1 MWESRV
7 SAQKLGITNKTN
19 FGLTW
24 DLQGTRK
31 KSAWIASFNNQRA
44 ETEVKIRGH
53 LSIFIK
59 KA

>member
-1 MWESRV
+1 MWERRV

-19 FGLTW
+19 FGQLW
-24 DLQGTRK
+24 NLQLTRK
-31 KSAWIASFNNQRA
+31 KSALIAFFKNQRG